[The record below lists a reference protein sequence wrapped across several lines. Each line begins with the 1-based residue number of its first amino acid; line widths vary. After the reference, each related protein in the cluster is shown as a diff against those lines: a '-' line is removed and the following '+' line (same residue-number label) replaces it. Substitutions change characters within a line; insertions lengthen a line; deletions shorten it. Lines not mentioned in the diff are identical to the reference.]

1 MLYLSRFARPEGHG
15 SLHRYVM
22 AGFPDDLGPDPR
34 KQAGALFRVQV
45 NREPDFFA
53 AENDNELIDKRECA
67 EGGSILVQSTMKPK
81 WPKSYEAEVKLEFKP
96 SLLKAEKR
104 YRFRFGL
111 NSVAQSNRDGRCR
124 RYPVPVSQWLAA
136 REEMLGATFDIRKVE
151 SMVLYDHV
159 RREHYTR
166 SFPIHVSVI
175 DGYLRV
181 TDPIKLAD
189 AIREGI
195 GREKAY
201 GCGLLSL
208 LPVVA
213 VTPAPSPAL
222 VGVAQT

>member
-1 MLYLSRFARPEGHG
+1 MLYLSRFARPDGDV

-22 AGFPDDLGPDPR
+22 SGYPKDLGPDPR
-34 KQAGALFRVQV
+34 KQAGVLFRV
-45 NREPDFFA
+45 DGA
-53 AENDNELIDKRECA
+53 
-67 EGGSILVQSTMKPK
+67 SILVQSTMKPK

-208 LPVVA
+208 LPVAA
-213 VTPAPSPAL
+213 VTTPEPAPAL
-222 VGVAQT
+222 VGVSQG